1 MQANAGGLT
10 KVASIA
16 TEHGYWPTSRTS
28 GESQVNPLYEQMQTS
43 VFERMSALAAKHG
56 AVNLGQGFPDFGWP
70 EEILDAAARA
80 LREGSNQYPPSRGL
94 LALREAVA
102 AHYNRYQGLSLTS
115 DHVCVTSGATEA
127 LGAAILATV
136 EPGDEVILLTPAY
149 DSYAPMVRRA
159 GGVVRE
165 VALRPPDWRIVREAL
180 VAAAGPRTR
189 AILFNNP
196 HNPAGRLFDGEELE
210 TIAAV
215 ARERDLIVISD
226 EVWEHVVL
234 GDATHPGPSDHPS
247 LEERGGGGS
256 TFVPLASLP
265 GMAER
270 TIKIGSA
277 GKIFS
282 LTGWKV
288 GWMVAAPE
296 LAGIAARAHQF
307 LTFSTAP
314 NLQAAVAYGLEHGD
328 GWIEP
333 MRQRFARARDRMTE
347 GLRSAGY
354 EVLGAASTYFLC
366 VDLAASG
373 IGLTDGEFATAAVE
387 KAGVAVVPLSA
398 FAEQDP
404 PRHLVR
410 LCFGKKDETIDAGVA
425 AMARAKEMLG

>member
-1 MQANAGGLT
+1 MRAAM
-10 KVASIA
+10 
-16 TEHGYWPTSRTS
+16 
-28 GESQVNPLYEQMQTS
+28 NPLYEQMNTS
-43 VFERMSALAAKHG
+43 VFERMSALALKHG

-70 EEILDAAARA
+70 DEILDSAARA
-80 LREGSNQYPPSRGL
+80 LKDGSNQYPPSRGVM
-94 LALREAVA
+94 ALREAVA
-102 AHYNRYQGLSLTS
+102 AHYRRHFGQELGPEQ
-115 DHVCVTSGATEA
+115 VCVTSGATEA

-136 EPGDEVILLTPAY
+136 RPGDEVVIFTPAY
-149 DSYAPMVRRA
+149 DSYAPMIRRA
-159 GGVVRE
+159 GGTPVE
-165 VALRPPDWRIVREAL
+165 VGLQLPGWRIER
-180 VAAAGPRTR
+180 AAVERAVSGKTC

-196 HNPAGRLFDGEELE
+196 HNPAGRIFDREEME

-215 ARERDLIVISD
+215 ARDHDLIVISD

-234 GDATHPGPSDHPS
+234 SGRKFT
-247 LEERGGGGS
+247 
-256 TFVPLASLP
+256 PLATLP

-296 LAGIAARAHQF
+296 LSDVVARAHQF

-314 NLQAAVAYGLEHGD
+314 NLQSAVAFGLAEGD
-328 GWIEP
+328 TWVQP
-333 MRQRFARARDRMTE
+333 MRDRFERSRDLMTE
-347 GLRSAGY
+347 GLREAGFA
-354 EVLGAASTYFLC
+354 VLDADATYFLC

-373 IGLTDGEFATAAVE
+373 IRLDDEAFATAAVE
-387 KAGVAVVPLSA
+387 RAGIAVVPLSA
-398 FAEQDP
+398 FAERDP

-425 AMARAKEMLG
+425 AMARAKEIFA